1 VITEAHLDRRQRER
15 EIARMSLP
23 DQLLATGA
31 MTGPHLT
38 PRPATVGLLQRI
50 RRAVRCWLINRRGVA
65 L

>member
-1 VITEAHLDRRQRER
+1 MITEAHIDYRQRER

>member
-1 VITEAHLDRRQRER
+1 MLTAAHLDRRQRER

-23 DQLLATGA
+23 AQLLATGA

-38 PRPATVGLLQRI
+38 PRPSTVGLLQRI
-50 RRAVRCWLINRRGVA
+50 RRAVRGWLINRRGVA

>member
-1 VITEAHLDRRQRER
+1 MLTAAHLDRRQRER

-23 DQLLATGA
+23 AQLLATGA

-38 PRPATVGLLQRI
+38 PRPSTVGLLQRI
-50 RRAVRCWLINRRGVA
+50 RRAVRGWLINRKGTA